1 MLPGPAYPWGCP
13 YGQARAAAVTMTDM
27 SGPRPCVI
35 CGKNAS
41 SRRGEH
47 VWPQWFLKRMD
58 QQGPPPFAWAKNGV
72 PIVDRKGNA
81 VHRATR
87 QRVLLDVCEP
97 CNTALNTRFEV
108 PAKPVVGDLALNGWK
123 GVRSEDEWRVV
134 GLWWAKVILM
144 LGHPAARIG
153 DALLNREAKI
163 GFDGPLPDYT
173 WMVDGSGPP
182 SDLSVFAFN
191 ADLSLPAAEPGFRL
205 TVPADVLHEDG
216 TTTHCQILSL
226 ATPGLCVTVLNHPGI
241 TIDHPLVK
249 RGEGWELLH
258 SPPSGADLSTLPP
271 MRHKHV
277 LIVRGGGMPAGHVV
291 DESGFSFL
299 TGIFGIGYESA
310 EAAADGGPLNGAAA
324 GAGGHPRLSAQRRA
338 GPARL
343 ASGWRALWRRAER
356 WLRP

>member
-1 MLPGPAYPWGCP
+1 
-13 YGQARAAAVTMTDM
+13 
-27 SGPRPCVI
+27 
-35 CGKNAS
+35 
-41 SRRGEH
+41 
-47 VWPQWFLKRMD
+47 MD

-72 PIVDRKGNA
+72 PIVDREGNA

-97 CNTALNTRFEV
+97 CNTALNRRFEV
-108 PAKPVVGDLALNGWK
+108 PAKPVVGDLALNRWK
-123 GVRSEDEWRVV
+123 GVRSEEEWRAV
-134 GLWWAKVILM
+134 GMWWAKVILM

-153 DALLNREAKI
+153 DALLNREARI

-173 WMVDGSGPP
+173 WMVDGSSPP

-205 TVPADVLHEDG
+205 TVPADVLHDDG

-249 RGEGWELLH
+249 RGVGWELLH

-271 MRHKHV
+271 MSHKRV

-291 DESGFSFL
+291 DESDFSFL
-299 TGIFGIGYESA
+299 TGTFGIGYESD
-310 EAAADGGPLNGAAA
+310 EAAAAA
-324 GAGGHPRLSAQRRA
+324 GAGGRLGLPAVGRRRA

-343 ASGWRALWRRAER
+343 ASGWRALRRQAER
-356 WLRP
+356 WLRR